1 MFGIKCKPKNLTES
15 LLPILTFN
23 WIFGHQMIR
32 YSASGF
38 NFAQKFLYLIFIISI
53 YGSILTY
60 IALWYSN
67 SAHTFN
73 NNVRIYFLVVL
84 VNFLILA
91 VNIFFGRFYRNRAC
105 IINKKISKI
114 DKSLEYLGVPV
125 NRQQSYN
132 YSLKLIVI
140 WIISVFI
147 LNIIV
152 ALLSSVQIK
161 GFLRKIMMAFIIQHP
176 MHVNAL
182 IDFTFCS
189 LILLMKLRFKSVNE
203 ALLKFRII
211 YSYNLPVINLNRE
224 VNNHFTR
231 QKTPEHSFVV
241 FKILK
246 NAHLEL
252 TNICN
257 DITEIF
263 ECQLIMTILSSFILI
278 TTMLYN
284 VYSSNVNEE
293 ITFIQKV
300 SYSIIFTSWVLH
312 SSFKFIFIN
321 YTCSGTIC
329 EWKRTG
335 KLIHKLEIK
344 SHGTDFSEEI
354 QRFSIQIIKNPLI
367 FTPCGLINLSYKL
380 IRNFAGSITTY
391 LVIVIQLSDE
401 DNH

>member
-1 MFGIKCKPKNLTES
+1 MFGIKYKPKNLTES

-23 WIFGHQMIR
+23 WIFGHQIIR

-38 NFAQKFLYLIFIISI
+38 NFTQKFLYLIFIISI

-60 IALWYSN
+60 LTLWYTYRV
-67 SAHTFN
+67 HTFS

-91 VNIFFGRFYRNRAC
+91 VNIFFGRFYRNRAS
-105 IINKKISKI
+105 IINKKSSKV
-114 DKSLEYLGVPV
+114 DKSLEQLGVPV
-125 NRQQSYN
+125 NKQKSYN

-152 ALLSSVQIK
+152 ASLSSVQIK
-161 GFLRKIMMAFIIQHP
+161 SFFRKIMMAFIIQHP
-176 MHVNAL
+176 IHVNTL
-182 IDFTFCS
+182 IDLTFCS
-189 LILLMKLRFKSVNE
+189 LILLIKLRFKSVNE

-211 YSYNLPVINLNRE
+211 YSYNLPVINLNRK
-224 VNNHFTR
+224 VNNHFTC

-246 NAHLEL
+246 DAHLEL

-257 DITEIF
+257 NITEIF
-263 ECQLIMTILSSFILI
+263 GCQLIMTILSSFILI

-284 VYSSNVNEE
+284 IYSFNVNEE
-293 ITFIQKV
+293 ITFILKV
-300 SYSIIFTSWVLH
+300 RFSTIFTSWVLH

-321 YTCSGTIC
+321 YTCSETIC

-344 SHGTDFSEEI
+344 LHDTDFSEEI
-354 QRFSIQIIKNPLI
+354 HRFSIQIIKNPLI
-367 FTPCGLINLSYKL
+367 FAPCGLINLSYKFM
-380 IRNFAGSITTY
+380 RN
-391 LVIVIQLSDE
+391 Q
-401 DNH
+401 